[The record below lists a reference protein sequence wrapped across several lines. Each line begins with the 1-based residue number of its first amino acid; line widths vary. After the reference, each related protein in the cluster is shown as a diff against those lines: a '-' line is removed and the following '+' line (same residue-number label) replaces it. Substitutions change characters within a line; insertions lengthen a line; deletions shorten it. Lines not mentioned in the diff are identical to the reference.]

1 MLRYLPFVLLV
12 ASSLF
17 ALSCANDTIVQTGQ
31 IIVEYDRTVDFSQ
44 FKTFSVV
51 TSELAPPG
59 TPEPG
64 DDELFFN
71 NLVNDL
77 IIEAMTSEPVCMEF
91 VPAAE
96 ATNNPPDLWAA
107 NGLAR
112 TTGEGTVWECV
123 GGWWWG
129 WWGWQW
135 DPCRWVTP
143 VPVEFDVGNLFIPVG
158 PAPAEGE
165 DPKALFAG
173 IAQSVAGTG
182 PDVETKVRAAV
193 EAIFA
198 QWPNPTS
205 PCPSSQ

>member
-1 MLRYLPFVLLV
+1 MLRYSPVVLLV
-12 ASSLF
+12 ASSLL
-17 ALSCANDTIVQTGQ
+17 ALSCGDSGVVQTGQ
-31 IIVEYDRTVDFSQ
+31 IVVEYDRTFDFSQ
-44 FKTFSVV
+44 LETFSVV
-51 TSELAPPG
+51 TSDVAPPG

-64 DDELFFN
+64 PDELFFN
-71 NLVNDL
+71 NLVNEL

-91 VPAAE
+91 IPAAE
-96 ATNNPPDLWAA
+96 VTDATQPDVWAA
-107 NGLAR
+107 NGLAK
-112 TTGEGTVWECV
+112 TTGEGTVWQCV

-158 PAPAEGE
+158 PAPVEGE
-165 DPKALFAG
+165 DPAAIFAG
-173 IAQSVAGTG
+173 LAQSVAGTG

-198 QWPNPTS
+198 QWPDRRTCPT
-205 PCPSSQ
+205 PQ

>member
-1 MLRYLPFVLLV
+1 
-12 ASSLF
+12 
-17 ALSCANDTIVQTGQ
+17 
-31 IIVEYDRTVDFSQ
+31 
-44 FKTFSVV
+44 V
-51 TSELAPPG
+51 TSDAAPPG

-64 DDELFFN
+64 PDEEFFN

-91 VPAAE
+91 VPAADVE
-96 ATNNPPDLWAA
+96 NNPPDLWAA

-112 TTGEGTVWECV
+112 TTGEGTVWQCA

-143 VPVEFDVGNLFIPVG
+143 VRVEFDVGNLFIPVG
-158 PAPAEGE
+158 PAPVEGE
-165 DPKALFAG
+165 DPAAIFAG
-173 IAQSVAGTG
+173 LAQSVAGTG

-193 EAIFA
+193 QEIFR
-198 QWPNPTS
+198 QWPDPQS
-205 PCPSSQ
+205 CPR